1 MKLKVSFFIRR
12 VRYEAFDSILQG
24 LEPMDES
31 QAWIQS
37 LLEGASRTR
46 FLMRIVK
53 VLELCQARLESIAF
67 LY

>member
-12 VRYEAFDSILQG
+12 VRYEAFDFILQG

-37 LLEGASRTR
+37 LLEGASRIR

-53 VLELCQARLESIAF
+53 LIAF